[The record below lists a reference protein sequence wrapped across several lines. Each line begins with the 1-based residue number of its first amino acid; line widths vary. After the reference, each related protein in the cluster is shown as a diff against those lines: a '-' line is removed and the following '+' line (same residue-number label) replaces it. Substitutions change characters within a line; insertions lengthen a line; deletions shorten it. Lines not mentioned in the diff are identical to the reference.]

1 MILLLSIF
9 ASAIVIIAV
18 FALLMWVKTPH
29 YQPDKVQVIRLLEWM
44 LLGQASDNDWR
55 VFCGYPLR
63 HNEELEQVRQ
73 LCVDIDEHY
82 YIGDTR
88 AGHLL
93 SRDGL
98 QELEKVL
105 RALKATPLNQK

>member
-9 ASAIVIIAV
+9 ASAIVIGCV

-29 YQPDKVQVIRLLEWM
+29 YQPDREQIVRLLEWM
-44 LLGQASDNDWR
+44 LLGQATDNDWR

-63 HNEELEQVRQ
+63 HSEELERVRE
-73 LCVDIDEHY
+73 LCVDIDERH

-93 SRDGL
+93 SREGL
-98 QELEKVL
+98 QELEEVL
-105 RALKATPLNQK
+105 NELKKNSLEHK